1 MSAKLANDTMIE
13 EVSGLFA
20 ALGDGS
26 RLRIL
31 RTLLEAGEPLTQGTV
46 AERTGLS
53 QANASKHL
61 ACLTRVGLVR
71 RHPKGNAAYFEPVL
85 PLVADL
91 CTLVCDHVSHRV
103 KATYHALN

>member
-1 MSAKLANDTMIE
+1 MKPALSDPMIA
-13 EVSGLFA
+13 EVTSLFG

-31 RTLLEAGEPLTQGTV
+31 RALLDASEPLSQGAV
-46 AERTGLS
+46 SEAAGLS

-61 ACLTRVGLVR
+61 SCLTRVGLVQR
-71 RHPKGNAAYFEPVL
+71 QPTGNTVYYAPVL

-91 CTLVCDHVSHRV
+91 CSLVCDHVSTRAHES
-103 KATYHALN
+103 YQALK